1 MKTEYRGRAKKGK
14 GGGGWCELV
23 GSFMYFLR
31 VGQLVYSVL
40 GKYPK
45 GKYKGQK
52 KHFFNFDGFRIVKNN
67 FELVIKNDLSKLL
80 QFTTN
85 ITLKSELENG
95 VELVTFKKNG
105 GGG

>member
-52 KHFFNFDGFRIVKNN
+52 KHFINFDGFRIVKTN

-85 ITLKSELENG
+85 ITLKSELENW
-95 VELVTFKKNG
+95 V
-105 GGG
+105 